1 CAESSC
7 RASSDL
13 RVPGLP
19 GRRGCPARG
28 GDRRAPLERGRDGRL
43 DSRGRRGA
51 LLPRRRPLPR
61 AVPPHVRRAVPPAGR
76 RHRARGPVRD
86 DVPRPAAP
94 ARLARPCRR
103 VLRLGPRAHPAR
115 APDAGPQGR
124 AAAAGHLAGRARVR
138 PLRARMVGPAGR
150 RRRHRSGHPSRAPR
164 GRPRLTARSS
174 RLAGYLFA
182 LAAGA
187 VWGTTGPLSTALYRA
202 GEAITGIGFWR
213 LAIGFAG
220 LLVYGLFRPW
230 LFRIDRRAWLLVG
243 LGGGALVAL
252 FEVAYQFGIAGT
264 GVAGAAAL
272 LYIAPVLVAILAK
285 PLLGEQLTARRIV
298 LAVVVMAGAALTV
311 QGGSHGAGAAAI
323 PLPSLIQGVAGGL
336 LAMLSFAGTTL
347 LARYA
352 VPRYGAT
359 QVLFL
364 EILGGVVVLGIVLP
378 VAGHPPLPPHTTGAW
393 MYVLLLSLGS
403 VLAAHFFFFAAVK
416 RIDAALTSVAATI
429 EPVVGALLALLL
441 FKQQLSPLAW
451 LGLTMVVGGV
461 ATSYLSEAKTE

>member
-1 CAESSC
+1 MTA
-7 RASSDL
+7 A
-13 RVPGLP
+13 
-19 GRRGCPARG
+19 
-28 GDRRAPLERGRDGRL
+28 
-43 DSRGRRGA
+43 
-51 LLPRRRPLPR
+51 
-61 AVPPHVRRAVPPAGR
+61 PPAPTA
-76 RHRARGPVRD
+76 RAR
-86 DVPRPAAP
+86 
-94 ARLARPCRR
+94 
-103 VLRLGPRAHPAR
+103 
-115 APDAGPQGR
+115 
-124 AAAAGHLAGRARVR
+124 
-138 PLRARMVGPAGR
+138 
-150 RRRHRSGHPSRAPR
+150 
-164 GRPRLTARSS
+164 

-187 VWGTTGPLSTALYRA
+187 IWGTTGPLSTALYRA

-213 LAIGFAG
+213 LVIG
-220 LLVYGLFRPW
+220 LLGFLAYGLFRPQ
-230 LFRIDRRAWLLVG
+230 LFRIDRKAWLLVG

-285 PLLGEQLTARRIV
+285 PLLGEQLTALRIV
-298 LAVVVMAGAALTV
+298 LAFVVMAGAALTV
-311 QGGSHGAGAAAI
+311 QGGSHGAGGASAI

-364 EILGGVVVLGIVLP
+364 EILGGIVVLAIVLP
-378 VAGHPPLPPHTTGAW
+378 STGHTPLPPHTMGAW
-393 MYVLLLSLGS
+393 IYVLLLSLGS
-403 VLAAHFFFFAAVK
+403 VLAANFFFFAAVK

-441 FKQQLSPLAW
+441 FKQELSPLGW

-461 ATSYLSEAKTE
+461 ATSYLSEAKTEE

>member
-1 CAESSC
+1 
-7 RASSDL
+7 
-13 RVPGLP
+13 
-19 GRRGCPARG
+19 
-28 GDRRAPLERGRDGRL
+28 
-43 DSRGRRGA
+43 
-51 LLPRRRPLPR
+51 
-61 AVPPHVRRAVPPAGR
+61 
-76 RHRARGPVRD
+76 
-86 DVPRPAAP
+86 
-94 ARLARPCRR
+94 
-103 VLRLGPRAHPAR
+103 
-115 APDAGPQGR
+115 
-124 AAAAGHLAGRARVR
+124 
-138 PLRARMVGPAGR
+138 M
-150 RRRHRSGHPSRAPR
+150 
-164 GRPRLTARSS
+164 
-174 RLAGYLFA
+174 
-182 LAAGA
+182 
-187 VWGTTGPLSTALYRA
+187 
-202 GEAITGIGFWR
+202 I
-213 LAIGFAG
+213 G
-220 LLVYGLFRPW
+220 LLGFLAYGLFRPQ
-230 LFRIDRRAWLLVG
+230 LFRIDRKAWLLVG

-311 QGGSHGAGAAAI
+311 QGGSRGAGAAGI

-403 VLAAHFFFFAAVK
+403 VLAANFFFFAAVK

-461 ATSYLSEAKTE
+461 ATSYLSEAKTEE

>member
-1 CAESSC
+1 
-7 RASSDL
+7 
-13 RVPGLP
+13 V
-19 GRRGCPARG
+19 
-28 GDRRAPLERGRDGRL
+28 
-43 DSRGRRGA
+43 
-51 LLPRRRPLPR
+51 
-61 AVPPHVRRAVPPAGR
+61 
-76 RHRARGPVRD
+76 
-86 DVPRPAAP
+86 
-94 ARLARPCRR
+94 
-103 VLRLGPRAHPAR
+103 
-115 APDAGPQGR
+115 
-124 AAAAGHLAGRARVR
+124 
-138 PLRARMVGPAGR
+138 
-150 RRRHRSGHPSRAPR
+150 
-164 GRPRLTARSS
+164 
-174 RLAGYLFA
+174 
-182 LAAGA
+182 
-187 VWGTTGPLSTALYRA
+187 
-202 GEAITGIGFWR
+202 I
-213 LAIGFAG
+213 G
-220 LLVYGLFRPW
+220 LLGFLAYGLFRPQ
-230 LFRIDRRAWLLVG
+230 LFRIDRKAWLLVG

-311 QGGSHGAGAAAI
+311 QGGSRGAGAAGI

-403 VLAAHFFFFAAVK
+403 VLAANFFFFAAVK

-461 ATSYLSEAKTE
+461 ATSYLSEAKTEE

>member
-1 CAESSC
+1 MTATAE
-7 RASSDL
+7 RTT
-13 RVPGLP
+13 
-19 GRRGCPARG
+19 
-28 GDRRAPLERGRDGRL
+28 
-43 DSRGRRGA
+43 
-51 LLPRRRPLPR
+51 PR
-61 AVPPHVRRAVPPAGR
+61 A
-76 RHRARGPVRD
+76 
-86 DVPRPAAP
+86 
-94 ARLARPCRR
+94 
-103 VLRLGPRAHPAR
+103 
-115 APDAGPQGR
+115 
-124 AAAAGHLAGRARVR
+124 
-138 PLRARMVGPAGR
+138 
-150 RRRHRSGHPSRAPR
+150 
-164 GRPRLTARSS
+164 S

-187 VWGTTGPLSTALYRA
+187 IWGTTGPLSTALYRA

-213 LAIGFAG
+213 LAIG
-220 LLVYGLFRPW
+220 LLGFVVYGLFRPQ
-230 LFRIDRRAWLLVG
+230 LFRIDRKAWLLVG

-285 PLLGEQLTARRIV
+285 PLLGEKLTALRIV
-298 LAVVVMAGAALTV
+298 LALVVMAGAALTV
-311 QGGSHGAGAAAI
+311 QGGSHGAGATAI

-336 LAMLSFAGTTL
+336 LAMVSFAGTTL

-364 EILGGVVVLGIVLP
+364 EILGGIVVLGIVLP
-378 VAGHPPLPPHTTGAW
+378 PAGHTPLPPHTMGAW

-403 VLAAHFFFFAAVK
+403 VLAANFFFFAAVR

-441 FKQQLSPLAW
+441 FRQHLSLSGW

-461 ATSYLSEAKTE
+461 AMSYLSEAKTGE

>member
-1 CAESSC
+1 
-7 RASSDL
+7 
-13 RVPGLP
+13 
-19 GRRGCPARG
+19 
-28 GDRRAPLERGRDGRL
+28 
-43 DSRGRRGA
+43 
-51 LLPRRRPLPR
+51 
-61 AVPPHVRRAVPPAGR
+61 
-76 RHRARGPVRD
+76 
-86 DVPRPAAP
+86 
-94 ARLARPCRR
+94 
-103 VLRLGPRAHPAR
+103 
-115 APDAGPQGR
+115 
-124 AAAAGHLAGRARVR
+124 
-138 PLRARMVGPAGR
+138 M
-150 RRRHRSGHPSRAPR
+150 
-164 GRPRLTARSS
+164 
-174 RLAGYLFA
+174 
-182 LAAGA
+182 
-187 VWGTTGPLSTALYRA
+187 
-202 GEAITGIGFWR
+202 I
-213 LAIGFAG
+213 G
-220 LLVYGLFRPW
+220 LLGFLAYGLFRPQ
-230 LFRIDRRAWLLVG
+230 LFRIDRKAWLLVG

-364 EILGGVVVLGIVLP
+364 EILGGIVVLGIVLP

-393 MYVLLLSLGS
+393 TYVLLLSLGS
-403 VLAAHFFFFAAVK
+403 VLAANFFFFAAVK

-461 ATSYLSEAKTE
+461 ATSYLSEAKTEE

>member
-1 CAESSC
+1 MTTTTPQTA
-7 RASSDL
+7 
-13 RVPGLP
+13 
-19 GRRGCPARG
+19 
-28 GDRRAPLERGRDGRL
+28 
-43 DSRGRRGA
+43 
-51 LLPRRRPLPR
+51 PR
-61 AVPPHVRRAVPPAGR
+61 A
-76 RHRARGPVRD
+76 
-86 DVPRPAAP
+86 
-94 ARLARPCRR
+94 
-103 VLRLGPRAHPAR
+103 
-115 APDAGPQGR
+115 
-124 AAAAGHLAGRARVR
+124 
-138 PLRARMVGPAGR
+138 
-150 RRRHRSGHPSRAPR
+150 
-164 GRPRLTARSS
+164 S

-187 VWGTTGPLSTALYRA
+187 IWGTTGPLSTALYRA

-213 LAIGFAG
+213 LVIGLLGF
-220 LLVYGLFRPW
+220 LVYGLFRPQ
-230 LFRIDRRAWLLVG
+230 LFRIDRKAWLLVG

-285 PLLGEQLTARRIV
+285 PLLGEKLTALRV
-298 LAVVVMAGAALTV
+298 ALALVVMAGAALTV
-311 QGGSHGAGAAAI
+311 QGGSHGTGGGASAI
-323 PLPSLIQGVAGGL
+323 PLPSLIEGVAGGL

-352 VPRYGAT
+352 VPRYGAM

-364 EILGGVVVLGIVLP
+364 EILGGIVVLGIVLP
-378 VAGHPPLPPHTTGAW
+378 LAGHTPLPPHTAGAW

-403 VLAAHFFFFAAVK
+403 VLAANFFFFAAVK

-441 FKQQLSPLAW
+441 LQQRLSPLGW

-461 ATSYLSEAKTE
+461 AMSYLSEAKTEE

>member
-1 CAESSC
+1 MTATAE
-7 RASSDL
+7 RTT
-13 RVPGLP
+13 
-19 GRRGCPARG
+19 
-28 GDRRAPLERGRDGRL
+28 
-43 DSRGRRGA
+43 
-51 LLPRRRPLPR
+51 PR
-61 AVPPHVRRAVPPAGR
+61 A
-76 RHRARGPVRD
+76 
-86 DVPRPAAP
+86 
-94 ARLARPCRR
+94 
-103 VLRLGPRAHPAR
+103 
-115 APDAGPQGR
+115 
-124 AAAAGHLAGRARVR
+124 
-138 PLRARMVGPAGR
+138 
-150 RRRHRSGHPSRAPR
+150 
-164 GRPRLTARSS
+164 S

-187 VWGTTGPLSTALYRA
+187 IWGTTGPLSTALYRA

-213 LAIGFAG
+213 LVIG
-220 LLVYGLFRPW
+220 LLGFVVYGLFRPQ
-230 LFRIDRRAWLLVG
+230 LFRIDRKAWLLVG

-285 PLLGEQLTARRIV
+285 PLLGEKLTALRIV
-298 LAVVVMAGAALTV
+298 LALVVMAGAALTV
-311 QGGSHGAGAAAI
+311 QGGSHGAGATAI
-323 PLPSLIQGVAGGL
+323 PLPSLIEGVAGGL

-364 EILGGVVVLGIVLP
+364 EILGGIVVLGIVLP
-378 VAGHPPLPPHTTGAW
+378 PAGHTPLPPHTMGAW

-403 VLAAHFFFFAAVK
+403 VLAANFFFFAAVR

-441 FKQQLSPLAW
+441 FKQQLSLPGW

-461 ATSYLSEAKTE
+461 AMSYLSEAKTGE

>member
-1 CAESSC
+1 MSFGPMTA
-7 RASSDL
+7 
-13 RVPGLP
+13 
-19 GRRGCPARG
+19 
-28 GDRRAPLERGRDGRL
+28 APPETT
-43 DSRGRRGA
+43 A
-51 LLPRRRPLPR
+51 
-61 AVPPHVRRAVPPAGR
+61 
-76 RHRARGPVRD
+76 RAR
-86 DVPRPAAP
+86 
-94 ARLARPCRR
+94 
-103 VLRLGPRAHPAR
+103 
-115 APDAGPQGR
+115 
-124 AAAAGHLAGRARVR
+124 
-138 PLRARMVGPAGR
+138 
-150 RRRHRSGHPSRAPR
+150 
-164 GRPRLTARSS
+164 

-187 VWGTTGPLSTALYRA
+187 IWGTTGPLSTALYRA

-213 LAIGFAG
+213 LVIG
-220 LLVYGLFRPW
+220 LLGFVVYGLLRPQ
-230 LFRIDRRAWLLVG
+230 LFRIDRKAWLLVG

-285 PLLGEQLTARRIV
+285 PLLGEKLTALRIV
-298 LAVVVMAGAALTV
+298 LALVVMAGAALTV
-311 QGGSHGAGAAAI
+311 QGGSHGAGATAI

-336 LAMLSFAGTTL
+336 LAMVSFAGTTL

-352 VPRYGAT
+352 VPRYGAM

-364 EILGGVVVLGIVLP
+364 EILGGIVVLGIVLP
-378 VAGHPPLPPHTTGAW
+378 PAGHTPLPPHTMGAW

-403 VLAAHFFFFAAVK
+403 VLAANFFFFAAVR

-441 FKQQLSPLAW
+441 FRQELSLSGW

-461 ATSYLSEAKTE
+461 AMSYLSETKTGE